1 MNARG
6 YSLERGKQL
15 ISFLAYVIIHLLY
28 LQYIDGE
35 GNSLI
40 LEEYIAW

>member
-1 MNARG
+1 MNTRG
-6 YSLERGKQL
+6 YSLGRGKQL
-15 ISFLAYVIIHLLY
+15 ISFLAYVIIHVLY

-40 LEEYIAW
+40 LEEYVAW